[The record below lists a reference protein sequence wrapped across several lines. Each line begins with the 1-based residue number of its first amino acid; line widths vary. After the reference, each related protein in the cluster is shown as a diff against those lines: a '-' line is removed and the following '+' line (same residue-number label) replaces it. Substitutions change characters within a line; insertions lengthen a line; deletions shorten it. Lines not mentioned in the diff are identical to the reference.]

1 MVEQA
6 ASDGYGEAGST
17 ALAVAVFDKDWK
29 RAMVC
34 IKAGAD
40 LDKTY
45 AVRTSC
51 LPCLCSS
58 VRSQLQ
64 RHAMPTCDTAQQ
76 DDLGP
81 HEGHRLPSVPR

>member
-1 MVEQA
+1 MVKQA

-51 LPCLCSS
+51 LPCLS
-58 VRSQLQ
+58 V
-64 RHAMPTCDTAQQ
+64 
-76 DDLGP
+76 
-81 HEGHRLPSVPR
+81 